1 MMKKLLLFLLI
12 LAFYA
17 AHQDFWNWKKAT
29 PMLFGF
35 LPPGLAYQAAYS
47 IAAAVM
53 MAVLV
58 KVAWPKH
65 LEEPE
70 DKPRQ

>member
-1 MMKKLLLFLLI
+1 MKKLLLFLFI
-12 LAFYA
+12 LAVYV
-17 AHQDFWNWKKAT
+17 AHQDSWNWTKST
-29 PMLFGF
+29 PMAFGF

-47 IAAAVM
+47 IATAVM

-58 KVAWPKH
+58 AVAWPKH

-70 DKPRQ
+70 DKPRK

>member
-1 MMKKLLLFLLI
+1 MKKLLLFLLI